1 MFRRRPVPG
10 PLPVGHMRTFTAD
23 DRIPA
28 KHADSRPEAAR
39 LRQLARRGANLNV
52 KFQMM
57 LAGTATATVTTGTAG
72 CLAKP
77 GRPGRPPRMQAP
89 GRTLAGSGALAPSG
103 PGPRMPVPGAA
114 GGRAWTP
121 LGTRPRAPTRTQTGS
136 SVKTPIDSDP
146 DPRCAQDGLQR
157 RARPA
162 PNFELEI
169 RVGVWIPSR
178 FHIGGVRAVPSGGLI
193 AGWLWTGKRLE
204 GDRQVLSFAQRDAL
218 PMVARYLANE

>member
-1 MFRRRPVPG
+1 MPVNLKFQNDARWHRDRDRHDRYCRLLGEARPPWPPAENAGPG
-10 PLPVGHMRTFTAD
+10 SLTG
-23 DRIPA
+23 
-28 KHADSRPEAAR
+28 R
-39 LRQLARRGANLNV
+39 LRGIGAV
-52 KFQMM
+52 
-57 LAGTATATVTTGTAG
+57 
-72 CLAKP
+72 
-77 GRPGRPPRMQAP
+77 
-89 GRTLAGSGALAPSG
+89 

-157 RARPA
+157 RARSA

-169 RVGVWIPSR
+169 GVWIPSR
-178 FHIGGVRAVPSGGLI
+178 FHIWGVRAVPSGGLI
-193 AGWLWTGKRLE
+193 AGCLWTGKRLE